1 MANRRE
7 TELILREFGA
17 AQQGIV
23 TRQQLLARGLTA
35 SAIDR
40 LVRIGRLRVKH
51 RGVYQIGPAP
61 LPRAAERAAALAAG
75 GEARIS
81 HGSAARHNGLLR
93 PDHYA
98 NGVEMTM
105 PRGSSRKLKGVRIHR
120 VRDLRDDEVT
130 QVDGIP
136 ITTPARTL
144 LDLAEVAPSRDVEQ
158 AYAAALRMKLV
169 TPDAMREMVSRHPAH
184 RGAPLWRQLLAQHDA
199 PAFTRSEAEEK
210 LLELTR
216 SARLPRPELNV
227 VVLGYEVDFLW
238 RKERVVVEV
247 DGYAFHAT
255 PRAFVTDRRRDAE
268 LTAAGYRVLRFTW
281 DDLDGDRLPVIA
293 RLAQALVR

>member
-1 MANRRE
+1 MAKRRE
-7 TELILREFGA
+7 TELLLRELGA
-17 AQQGIV
+17 TQQDIVGRAQL
-23 TRQQLLARGLTA
+23 RRRGLSA

-40 LVRIGRLRVKH
+40 LVRVRRVVVRH
-51 RGVYQIGPAP
+51 PGVYQIGPLP
-61 LPRAAERAAALAAG
+61 LPRAGEHAAILATG

-81 HGSAARHNGLLR
+81 HGTAARHHELLR
-93 PDHYA
+93 ADSQP
-98 NGVEMTM
+98 NEVEVTM
-105 PRGSSRKLKGVRIHR
+105 PRRSRRRLEGVRIHR
-120 VRDLRDDEVT
+120 VQDLRDDEVT

-136 ITTPARTL
+136 VTTPARTL

-158 AYAAALRMKLV
+158 AYATALRMKLV
-169 TPDAMREMVSRHPAH
+169 TPDAMREMVGRHPAH

-199 PAFTRSEAEEK
+199 PAFTRSDAEEK
-210 LLELTR
+210 LLALTR

-227 VVLGYEVDFLW
+227 KILGHEVDFLW

-255 PRAFVTDRRRDAE
+255 PRSFVTDRRRDAE
-268 LTAAGYRVLRFTW
+268 LTAAGYSVLRFTW